1 MNRIDF
7 MRQLE
12 SLLQNIS
19 LAEREE
25 ALQYYNDY
33 FNDAGP
39 ECEQDVIEALG
50 NPMRVAETI
59 KKEIYGTGYGDIN
72 YHKTMPTN
80 RSVVEYN
87 QNMNQ
92 NGDMGNNTNTLAKEK
107 EPMPTW
113 AIVLIVILCVFFS
126 PAILGV
132 IGGTLGTILGIGIA
146 WFSLI
151 LAFGVIAVSFI
162 FILFVFLIIGF
173 GMLFVS
179 PLAGTAFIGV
189 GLVVGG
195 LGLGFL
201 MLTVVMAGSA
211 TPAIFKGIADLCRWT
226 AKKIN
231 KK

>member
-7 MRQLE
+7 MKQLE

-19 LAEREE
+19 PAEREE

-39 ECEQDVIEALG
+39 EREQDVIEALG

-92 NGDMGNNTNTLAKEK
+92 NGDMGNNANTLAKE
-107 EPMPTW
+107 PTPTW
-113 AIVLIVILCVFFS
+113 VIVLIVVLCVVFS
-126 PAILGV
+126 PAILGMA
-132 IGGTLGTILGIGIA
+132 GGILGTVLGIGIA
-146 WFSLI
+146 WFTLI
-151 LAFGVIAVSFI
+151 VVFGVLAVAFICSLFI
-162 FILFVFLIIGF
+162 FLIVGV
-173 GMLFVS
+173 GMLFIS
-179 PLAGTAFIGV
+179 PLAGIAFIGT
-189 GLVVGG
+189 GLILGSF
-195 LGLGFL
+195 GLGFL
-201 MLTVVMAGSA
+201 MLTVVMAGIA
-211 TPAIFKGIADLCRWT
+211 TPAIFKVIVKFFRWISD
-226 AKKIN
+226 KIN